1 MKEMIVYASE
11 TCPMRAACR
20 ALEGKWKIPM
30 IYVLN
35 ENGTLRYNEL
45 KRALGITNMML
56 SNTLKELEEEGLVIR
71 VQYNEI
77 PPRVEYHL
85 SQLSRQLI
93 PVLDAFCQWGEVLL
107 AQEQR
112 ECRGSDDYRDPE

>member
-1 MKEMIVYASE
+1 MKEMIVYTSE
-11 TCPMRAACR
+11 ECPIRAACR

-30 IYVLN
+30 IYVLS

-56 SNTLKELEEEGLVIR
+56 SSTLKELEEEGLVIR

-85 SQLSRQLI
+85 SELSRDLI
-93 PVLDAFCQWGEVLL
+93 PVLDAFCHWGEVLL
-107 AQEQR
+107 QTEQHQE
-112 ECRGSDDYRDPE
+112 SD

>member
-11 TCPMRAACR
+11 ACPMRAACR

-45 KRALGITNMML
+45 KRA
-56 SNTLKELEEEGLVIR
+56 
-71 VQYNEI
+71 
-77 PPRVEYHL
+77 
-85 SQLSRQLI
+85 
-93 PVLDAFCQWGEVLL
+93 W
-107 AQEQR
+107 
-112 ECRGSDDYRDPE
+112 